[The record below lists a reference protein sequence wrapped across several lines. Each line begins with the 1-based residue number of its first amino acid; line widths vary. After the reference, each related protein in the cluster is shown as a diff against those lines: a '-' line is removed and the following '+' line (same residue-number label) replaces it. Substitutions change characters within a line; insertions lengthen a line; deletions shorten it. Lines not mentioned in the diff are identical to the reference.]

1 MNSNKIFVGNIMQH
15 IYDNR
20 AEKTMPISVV
30 MKENAVL
37 IRTKNGFY
45 VDVEELYS
53 LLHIGYL
60 YFESYKFKFLDNEI
74 INKIYMLM
82 DMPTEICREQWMD
95 SNPNGS
101 STYVDESSLKPYVE
115 GEQNIS
121 ISKLQRRL
129 YSERNKR
136 Q

>member
-1 MNSNKIFVGNIMQH
+1 MNSNKIFIGNVMQH

-30 MKENAVL
+30 RKENAVL

-53 LLHIGYL
+53 LLHMGYL
-60 YFESYKFKFLDNEI
+60 YVESYKFRFSYNEF

-82 DMPTEICREQWMD
+82 DMPTDICREQWMD
-95 SNPNGS
+95 SNSNS
-101 STYVDESSLKPYVE
+101 NTYVDESSLRPYVE

-121 ISKLQRRL
+121 ISRLQRRL
-129 YSERNKR
+129 YSERNKK